1 MQLNETICG
10 NYRIVNTKR
19 SIPDG
24 IDDANERR
32 LYVFSQVLDEI
43 KPDIVNVHGVGV
55 FARMCLEKCKEKK
68 VPCVYTDHLYV
79 GRKREF
85 EKYEETFEWDDAIL
99 SIPDLNIIAVST
111 GTRNKILNDYP
122 QINPR
127 KIRAILNGTDFVAE
141 RKSSNLVSKYDLKG
155 FRVLACVGTL
165 LDRKNQ
171 LQVVRAFQY
180 LSSDIRDKVK
190 IIFCGKDR
198 LGGQFQ
204 KAVTEAHLEDQLI
217 YVGTFSNEE
226 MKELYSSV
234 DGMILPSYS
243 EGLSIAM
250 LEAIAYGLPVIMYSD
265 SECANDLNDDEI
277 CSFAENRSDQAL
289 AKAIERWC
297 VKNWNKDHI
306 RKYSTKFSMDRV
318 ADEYIAYYTKI
329 INDFKENTN
338 D

>member
-1 MQLNETICG
+1 
-10 NYRIVNTKR
+10 
-19 SIPDG
+19 
-24 IDDANERR
+24 
-32 LYVFSQVLDEI
+32 
-43 KPDIVNVHGVGV
+43 
-55 FARMCLEKCKEKK
+55 
-68 VPCVYTDHLYV
+68 
-79 GRKREF
+79 
-85 EKYEETFEWDDAIL
+85 
-99 SIPDLNIIAVST
+99 
-111 GTRNKILNDYP
+111 
-122 QINPR
+122 
-127 KIRAILNGTDFVAE
+127 
-141 RKSSNLVSKYDLKG
+141 
-155 FRVLACVGTL
+155 
-165 LDRKNQ
+165 
-171 LQVVRAFQY
+171 
-180 LSSDIRDKVK
+180 
-190 IIFCGKDR
+190 
-198 LGGQFQ
+198 
-204 KAVTEAHLEDQLI
+204 LEDQLI

-318 ADEYIAYYTKI
+318 ADEYIAYYSKI